1 MKKKFSAVNVKQK
14 IRLLD
19 NKMNKPAG
27 YILQKTYFVAREE
40 KYPENAAIL
49 VWYTV
54 KHDQEAVDC
63 LYCWGVFAAFI

>member
-49 VWYTV
+49 V
-54 KHDQEAVDC
+54 
-63 LYCWGVFAAFI
+63 